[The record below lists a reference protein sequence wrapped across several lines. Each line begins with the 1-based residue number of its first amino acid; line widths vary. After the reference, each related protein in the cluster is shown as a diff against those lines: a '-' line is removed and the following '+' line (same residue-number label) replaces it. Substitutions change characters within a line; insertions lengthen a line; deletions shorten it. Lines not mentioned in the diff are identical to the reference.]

1 MLSLITPTR
10 GRPQA
15 FKLLERWISRQ
26 TYDCPI
32 EWVVPVDGE
41 FTGYSFTMHQRLVR
55 PREPLTRPHRF
66 LDNMESGLNLCGGDI
81 IAFIDDDDYYH
92 PSYLETLLHAFDD
105 PTVDVAGFA
114 PSTYYQVTTQKWRC
128 MGNRKHCSLG
138 QTAIRRRV
146 LPEVMKIIDAGHV
159 LIDMKLW
166 YLPGLCKKV
175 LVNSRPD
182 GRLYHL
188 GMKCMPGAKGISSG
202 HAADV
207 PGQPD
212 PEGKQLRAFLGDDA
226 VAYREFMGTK

>member
-15 FKLLERWISRQ
+15 FKMLERWISRQ
-26 TYDCPI
+26 WYNGPMEWQVAMNTKTAPPSELTDYD
-32 EWVVPVDGE
+32 
-41 FTGYSFTMHQRLVR
+41 FTMGQWSD
-55 PREPLTRPHRF
+55 EGDGTF
-66 LDNMESGLNLCGGDI
+66 LGNVSAALDGSRGDI
-81 IAFIDDDDYYH
+81 IAFIEDDDYYH

-166 YLPGLCKKV
+166 YLPGLCKKI

-188 GMKCMPGAKGISSG
+188 GMKCMPGTKGISSG
-202 HAADV
+202 HAADF

-212 PEGKQLRAFLGDDA
+212 PEGKQLQAFLGDDA